1 MKFTKMQGCGN
12 DYVYVNCFEE
22 EIPDRSALAIRLSE
36 RHFGIGSDGVIYICP
51 SDKAD
56 FTMDMYNLDGSRGRM
71 CGNGIRCVG
80 KYVFDHKM
88 TDKTEI
94 SIETLAGIKYLT
106 LHLDASGEKVESV
119 TVDMGAPEFAAVKV
133 PVDKN
138 VIKKLAAENNYSLE
152 SIKENLDSDADN
164 KENCIKEFP
173 LIINNDK
180 LNFTFVSMGN
190 PHAVTFIDN
199 TETLDINAYGPK
211 TEFHEIFPERAN
223 VEFIKVVDGTHTEM
237 RVWERGSAETFACGT
252 GACASVVASYL
263 NGLTDN
269 KVSVKLLGGTLE
281 IEYDYE
287 HDRVLMT
294 GPAVEVYN
302 GNIDI

>member
-12 DYVYVNCFEE
+12 DYVYINCFEE
-22 EIPDRSALAIRLSE
+22 NIDDRSALAVRLSE

-56 FTMDMYNLDGSRGRM
+56 FMMDMYNLDGSRGKM

-80 KYVFDHKM
+80 KYVYDHRL

-94 SIETLAGIKYLT
+94 SVETLAGIKFLT
-106 LHLDASGEKVESV
+106 LHKDDSTDTVKSV
-119 TVDMGAPEFAAVKV
+119 TVDMGAPVFK
-133 PVDKN
+133 
-138 VIKKLAAENNYSLE
+138 AAEIPLNTDILSFTGNGE
-152 SIKENLDSDADN
+152 DD
-164 KENCIKEFP
+164 CIKEYP
-173 LIINNDK
+173 LVINGK
-180 LNFTFVSMGN
+180 EMKFTFVSMGN
-190 PHAVTFIDN
+190 PHAVTFIDD
-199 TETLDINAYGPK
+199 TDGLKIEDFGPEAEAHK
-211 TEFHEIFPERAN
+211 LFPERAN
-223 VEFIKVVDGTHTEM
+223 IEFIQVVDRTHTKM

-281 IEYDYE
+281 IEYDS
-287 HDRVLMT
+287 RNQKVFMT

-302 GNIDI
+302 GEIF